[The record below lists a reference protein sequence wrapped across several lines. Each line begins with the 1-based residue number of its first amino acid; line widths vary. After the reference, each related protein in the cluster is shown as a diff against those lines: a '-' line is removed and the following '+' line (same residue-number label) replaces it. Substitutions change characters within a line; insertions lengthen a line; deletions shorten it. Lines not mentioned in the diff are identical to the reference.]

1 MRKTNHMALS
11 LPDHPLSLTAH
22 TGPPPSIPGSLC
34 SPVTPSVM
42 LVRKLVAVLESIER
56 LPMFLYDTP
65 GSSYGLQV
73 SEAGETEGK
82 ERPVGRPPNLSEF
95 GGKIPLL

>member
-1 MRKTNHMALS
+1 
-11 LPDHPLSLTAH
+11 
-22 TGPPPSIPGSLC
+22 
-34 SPVTPSVM
+34 M

-73 SEAGETEGK
+73 SEVQRDSLVWTGCHEE
-82 ERPVGRPPNLSEF
+82 ERW
-95 GGKIPLL
+95 LLFVQQGPGNDA